1 MLLREASQRILKIM
15 LLGFFQHWYVET
27 LASYKYGLVIDTT
40 REEKKKQ
47 TERRYPR
54 IKAKNMSNQRSKQ

>member
-27 LASYKYGLVIDTT
+27 LASSKYGLVIDTT
-40 REEKKKQ
+40 REEKNKTNRKK
-47 TERRYPR
+47 
-54 IKAKNMSNQRSKQ
+54 IS